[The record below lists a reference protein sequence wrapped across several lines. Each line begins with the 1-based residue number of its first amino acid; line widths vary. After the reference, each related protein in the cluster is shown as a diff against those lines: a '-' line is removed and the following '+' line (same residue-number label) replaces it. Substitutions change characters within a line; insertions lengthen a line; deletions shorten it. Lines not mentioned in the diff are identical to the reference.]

1 MEQKKLD
8 ALMKLKK
15 LIPHKKAERLRCA
28 AVIVAAGSSQRM
40 GSDKF
45 FAALGGL
52 PVLVRTIRAFEEN
65 ELVDEIIVVTREE
78 KLEQVAELVKKY
90 ALSKVSKVIV
100 GGKTR
105 VESCLAG
112 VSEAHHRAELI
123 AIHDG
128 ARPLVSQRVIRDTVR
143 KATEVY
149 AAVPVIR
156 STDTLKILDE
166 KGVITATADRETIF
180 RVQTPQVFRAD
191 LIKGALTEAMK
202 RGLTITDDCAAMDL
216 LGIQTHTVEGD
227 EDNLKLTTP
236 RDFVLAEAILK
247 NRGSE

>member
-1 MEQKKLD
+1 MNLD
-8 ALMKLKK
+8 RIKGLFCEKDRT
-15 LIPHKKAERLRCA
+15 PRCA
-28 AVIVAAGSSQRM
+28 AVIVAAGSSERM
-40 GSDKF
+40 GSDKLT
-45 FAALGGL
+45 AQLGGM
-52 PVLVRTIRAFEEN
+52 PVLARTLRAFEN
-65 ELVDEIIVVTREE
+65 CALITEIVVVTRADRIEE
-78 KLEQVAELVKKY
+78 IAELCRQYGIRKI
-90 ALSKVSKVIV
+90 AKVLA
-100 GGKTR
+100 GGATR
-105 VESCLAG
+105 VESALVG
-112 VSEAHHRAELI
+112 VSEAAPKASLI

-156 STDTLKILDE
+156 STDTLKVLDE
-166 KGVITATADRETIF
+166 KGVIVSTADRETIY

-202 RGLTITDDCAAMDL
+202 RGLTITDDCSAMEL
-216 LGIQTHTVEGD
+216 MGIQTHTVEGD